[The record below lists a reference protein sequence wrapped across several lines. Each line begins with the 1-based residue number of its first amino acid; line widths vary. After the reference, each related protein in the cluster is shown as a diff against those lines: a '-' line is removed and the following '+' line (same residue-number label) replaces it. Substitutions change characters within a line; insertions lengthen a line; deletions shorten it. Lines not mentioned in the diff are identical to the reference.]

1 MEKEIIQW
9 LVFAAFGGVTWFM
22 KRDIDQKDKEV
33 KELKQTVQQIK
44 EQYLH
49 KDDFKDFKTELR
61 GMFDELRL
69 DIRSLQKH

>member
-1 MEKEIIQW
+1 MEKEVITW

-22 KRDIDQKDKEV
+22 KRDIDQKDREV

-49 KDDFKDFKTELR
+49 KDDFKDFKNELR

>member
-1 MEKEIIQW
+1 MEKEVIQW

-49 KDDFKDFKTELR
+49 KDDFKDFKNELR